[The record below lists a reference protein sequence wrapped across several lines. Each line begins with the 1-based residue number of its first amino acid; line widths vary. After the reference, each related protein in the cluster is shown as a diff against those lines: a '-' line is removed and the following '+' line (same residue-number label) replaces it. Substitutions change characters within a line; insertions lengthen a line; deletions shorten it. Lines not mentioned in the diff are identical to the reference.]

1 VRHRKAGRQL
11 GRNSSHRR
19 ALYRSLVTSLMQH
32 ERIETTEAKAKEIRV
47 FADQMI
53 SLGKEKTLAA
63 RRRAL
68 AFLQSALT
76 VKKLFDEVA
85 PRFESRNGGYTRL
98 IKTRSR
104 VGDGAPM
111 VLVELVEMKK
121 EEKKQEQ
128 KAKVKEE
135 EKTAKTAKAAS

>member
-1 VRHRKAGRQL
+1 MRHRKAGRQL

-19 ALYRSLVTSLMQH
+19 ALYRSLVTSLIEH
-32 ERIETTEAKAKEIRV
+32 ERIETTEAKAKEIRA

-68 AFLQSALT
+68 AFLQSPLVA
-76 VKKLFDEVA
+76 KKLFDDVA

-121 EEKKQEQ
+121 EEKKKGQ

-135 EKTAKTAKAAS
+135 EKKAKAAS

>member
-1 VRHRKAGRQL
+1 MRHRKAGRQL

-19 ALYRSLVTSLMQH
+19 ALYRSLVTSLIEH
-32 ERIETTEAKAKEIRV
+32 ERIETTEAKAKEIRA

-68 AFLQSALT
+68 AFLQSPLMA
-76 VKKLFDEVA
+76 KKLFDEVA

-111 VLVELVEMKK
+111 VLVELVEIKK
-121 EEKKQEQ
+121 EEKKKSQ

-135 EKTAKTAKAAS
+135 EKKAKAAS

>member
-11 GRNSSHRR
+11 GRDSSHRR
-19 ALYRSLVTSLMQH
+19 ALYRSLVTSLIEH
-32 ERIETTEAKAKEIRV
+32 ERIETTEAKAKEIRI
-47 FADQMI
+47 FADKMI

-63 RRRAL
+63 RRRAV
-68 AFLQSALT
+68 AFLQSRSTA
-76 VKKLFDEVA
+76 KKLFDEVA

-111 VLVELVEMKK
+111 VLVELVEMKEKVKK
-121 EEKKQEQ
+121 EESQ
-128 KAKVKEE
+128 KTKVKEE
-135 EKTAKTAKAAS
+135 EKKAKAAS

>member
-1 VRHRKAGRQL
+1 MRHRKAGRQL

-19 ALYRSLVTSLMQH
+19 ALFRSLVTSLIEH
-32 ERIETTEAKAKEIRV
+32 ERIETTEAKAKEIRSI
-47 FADQMI
+47 ADQMI
-53 SLGKEKTLAA
+53 SLGKQKTLHA
-63 RRRAL
+63 RRRAV
-68 AFLQSALT
+68 AFLQSRLVA
-76 VKKLFDEVA
+76 KKLFDEVA

-121 EEKKQEQ
+121 KERKEGQ

-135 EKTAKTAKAAS
+135 EKEAKTAG

>member
-1 VRHRKAGRQL
+1 MRHRKAGRQL

-19 ALYRSLVTSLMQH
+19 ALFRSLVTSLIEH
-32 ERIETTEAKAKEIRV
+32 ERIETTAAKAKEIRAM
-47 FADQMI
+47 ADQMI
-53 SLGKEKTLAA
+53 SLGKQKTLHA
-63 RRRAL
+63 RRQAL
-68 AFLQSALT
+68 SFLQSPLVA
-76 VKKLFDEVA
+76 KKLFDEVA

-111 VLVELVEMKK
+111 VLVELVEMKEK
-121 EEKKQEQ
+121 EKKAGQ

-135 EKTAKTAKAAS
+135 EKQAKAAG

>member
-1 VRHRKAGRQL
+1 L
-11 GRNSSHRR
+11 IE
-19 ALYRSLVTSLMQH
+19 H

-53 SLGKEKTLAA
+53 SLGKEKTLSA

-68 AFLQSALT
+68 AFLQSPLIA
-76 VKKLFDEVA
+76 KKLFDEVA
-85 PRFESRNGGYTRL
+85 SRFESRNGGYTRL

-111 VLVELVEMKK
+111 VLVELVEMKEK
-121 EEKKQEQ
+121 EKKSGQ
-128 KAKVKEE
+128 KAPVKEE
-135 EKTAKTAKAAS
+135 EKKTVAAS

>member
-11 GRNSSHRR
+11 GRDSSHRK
-19 ALYRSLVTSLMQH
+19 ALYRSLVTSLIEH
-32 ERIETTEAKAKEIRV
+32 ERIETTEAKAKEIRI
-47 FADQMI
+47 FADRMI

-68 AFLQSALT
+68 AFLQSPLT
-76 VKKLFDEVA
+76 AKKLFDDVA

-111 VLVELVEMKK
+111 VLVELVEIK
-121 EEKKQEQ
+121 EKEKKKGKE
-128 KAKVKEE
+128 AKPKEE
-135 EKTAKTAKAAS
+135 EKKAKAAG